1 MKHHISLEGPI
12 ISRNS
17 SLSLEKYFPHLEC
30 LFKRE
35 NPKPSEIPKHFL
47 VEPAT
52 HKAPSAMSR
61 VVLHAMPTP
70 YVVVGDIML
79 LKLTDVLYP
88 HQISHSGEKACLLS
102 CLRATRGQGANTRA
116 YAWY

>member
-1 MKHHISLEGPI
+1 
-12 ISRNS
+12 
-17 SLSLEKYFPHLEC
+17 
-30 LFKRE
+30 
-35 NPKPSEIPKHFL
+35 
-47 VEPAT
+47 
-52 HKAPSAMSR
+52 
-61 VVLHAMPTP
+61 MPTP

-116 YAWY
+116 YALVLRVVDGVNGFQKCNSGMKNVIMVLMM